1 MSKKKGIRKL
11 LSDKERI
18 IESEIISV
26 DVKIKNNND
35 RIE

>member
-11 LSDKERI
+11 LSDKEGI

-35 RIE
+35 RI